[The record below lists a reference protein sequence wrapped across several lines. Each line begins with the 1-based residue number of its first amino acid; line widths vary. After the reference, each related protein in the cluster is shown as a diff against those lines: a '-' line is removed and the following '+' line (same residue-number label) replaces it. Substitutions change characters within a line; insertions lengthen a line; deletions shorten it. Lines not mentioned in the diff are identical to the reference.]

1 MRESSEGAGRNM
13 LGVSPG
19 DQIGGRYEIVRVLG
33 VGGTGAVFE
42 ARHTAIGRT
51 VAIKLLLPELASN
64 PVVPQRFLQE
74 ARTANEVRHK
84 NIVEVIDFGADN
96 GRLYMVMEFLHGE
109 SLAEYL
115 RREAPTAPGPIIRI
129 LEPIMGALAAA
140 HARGI
145 VHRDVKPQNIFLQ
158 HTEGDDEPVPKLI
171 DFGIAKR
178 LAGGDINL
186 TSTGMILGT
195 PAYMAPEQ
203 ARAERSITHAADQ
216 YSLGVILYQALTG
229 HIPYE
234 ADSYPALLIQ
244 IVSQPPIDISRWR
257 PDLDPNLAAVV
268 MRMLERKPSHRYAS
282 FADLRLALRPW
293 RDANDRGSSSPSSR
307 PETTAPTRPDGTPST
322 PDPITVALPPRA
334 PPPRTPSPLPP
345 SFTPPEVTP
354 PSVNPSAVT
363 PPSLST
369 SPPTVESPPSRL
381 GALAAV
387 VGVMAVGM
395 VGLAIYLAV
404 RSPGAPRPAPAVDAS
419 RPLESVTLRV
429 DVEPAIAEITLDGVV
444 VGHGHA
450 EILRP
455 RDDRRLQL
463 RLSAPGYASMSDVLS
478 CSSDAR
484 ISRVLVS
491 LSAPPTKVQPA
502 TPPGPTR
509 VTVTSPQTPPPP
521 PPPPPPAEPQ
531 VHNHDHP
538 RIDPTNPFR

>member
-1 MRESSEGAGRNM
+1 MQETPDAPGNRV
-13 LGVSPG
+13 LGISPG

-42 ARHTAIGRT
+42 ARHMTIGRT
-51 VAIKLLLPELASN
+51 VAIKLLLPELAQN

-109 SLAEYL
+109 SLADYIL
-115 RREAPTAPGPIIRI
+115 REAPVAPGPIIRI

-158 HTEGDDEPVPKLI
+158 RTEGDDEPVPKLI

-178 LAGGDINL
+178 LVGGDVNL

-195 PAYMAPEQ
+195 PAYMSPEQ
-203 ARAERSITHAADQ
+203 ARADRTVTHAADQ
-216 YSLGVILYQALTG
+216 YSLGVIFYQALTG
-229 HIPYE
+229 NIPYD

-244 IVSQPPIDISRWR
+244 IVSQPPVDILQRR
-257 PDLDPNLAAVV
+257 PDLDPGLAAVV
-268 MRMLERKPSHRYAS
+268 MRMLARTPSHRYAS

-293 RDANDRGSSSPSSR
+293 RDVDERTTTREALR
-307 PETTAPTRPDGTPST
+307 PEVAAPTRPDGSRESTPEPVTVQLPQKAISSVPAPMAPST
-322 PDPITVALPPRA
+322 PPAPAVMSNATTEGVYA
-334 PPPRTPSPLPP
+334 PPP
-345 SFTPPEVTP
+345 
-354 PSVNPSAVT
+354 AA
-363 PPSLST
+363 
-369 SPPTVESPPSRL
+369 PSRL
-381 GALAAV
+381 GLLAAF

-395 VGLAIYLAV
+395 VSLAVWLAV
-404 RSPGAPRPAPAVDAS
+404 RSDGRPKPPPPPAVDAS
-419 RPLESVTLRV
+419 RPAETVTLRI
-429 DVEPAIAEITLDGVV
+429 DVEPPVAEISLDGVV

-450 EILRP
+450 ELLRP

-463 RLSAPGYASMSDVLS
+463 RLSAPGFAAVSDVLS
-478 CSSDAR
+478 CSTDAR
-484 ISRVLVS
+484 VSRVLVS
-491 LSAPPTKVQPA
+491 LTAP
-502 TPPGPTR
+502 TPPPRQNNNAR
-509 VTVTSPQTPPPP
+509 VVGSAPPPP
-521 PPPPPPAEPQ
+521 PPPPPPPQ
-531 VHNHDHP
+531 QNIDPPVRNHEHP